1 MVECFY
7 YTYPENE
14 FTEIDG
20 LTNLLDLKKVKIQ
33 NVREPR
39 LGNWKLQVSSNSSHT
54 VRVHGLSSANF
65 FNGFSRRLV
74 TDMSST
80 TLRPLAG
87 KSIQFINSVT
97 FLSQC

>member
-1 MVECFY
+1 MLYFTSSEI
-7 YTYPENE
+7 E

-33 NVREPR
+33 NVKEPQP
-39 LGNWKLQVSSNSSHT
+39 GKWKLQVSSNSSHT

-65 FNGFSRRLV
+65 FNGFSRRPV
-74 TDMSST
+74 TDISST

-87 KSIQFINSVT
+87 KSIQQST
-97 FLSQC
+97 K